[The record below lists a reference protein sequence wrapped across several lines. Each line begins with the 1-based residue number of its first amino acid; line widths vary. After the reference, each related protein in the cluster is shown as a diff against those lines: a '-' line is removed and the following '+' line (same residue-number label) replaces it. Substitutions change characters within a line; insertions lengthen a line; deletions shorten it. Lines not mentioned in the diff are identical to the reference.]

1 MILQYAAIWE
11 CIGSFWFPTLT
22 IFSPDVVHIVLRLRG
37 HPAVYLVGRRH
48 SLKRVLLSSLLQED
62 AEVSLEA
69 WAYLKLKSGCH
80 FSRYS
85 RSKAGIN
92 EIHLALFSGLPTNS
106 SIIIFRN
113 QLSMKKF
120 GRNATTSKYM
130 HSIMHTWFKRSTREW
145 DKNFCWAA
153 LGLNSSSVDL

>member
-1 MILQYAAIWE
+1 MGL
-11 CIGSFWFPTLT
+11 FRFPTLT
-22 IFSPDVVHIVLRLRG
+22 IFRPDVVHIVLRLRG
-37 HPAVYLVGRRH
+37 HPAVYLVGCWH
-48 SLKRVLLSSLLQED
+48 SLKRVFLSSLLQED

-69 WAYLKLKSGCH
+69 WAYLKLKIGCH

-85 RSKAGIN
+85 RSKASIN
-92 EIHLALFSGLPTNS
+92 EIHLVLFYGLPTYS
-106 SIIIFRN
+106 SIILFST
-113 QLSMKKF
+113 LSMKIF

-130 HSIMHTWFKRSTREW
+130 HSITHTWFKRSTREW

>member
-1 MILQYAAIWE
+1 MLPYKSAL
-11 CIGSFWFPTLT
+11 GLFRPPTLT
-22 IFSPDVVHIVLRLRG
+22 IFRPDVVHIVLRLRG
-37 HPAVYLVGRRH
+37 HPAVYLVGCWH

-80 FSRYS
+80 FSSYS

-92 EIHLALFSGLPTNS
+92 EILLVLFYGLPINS
-106 SIIIFRN
+106 SVIFLSTR
-113 QLSMKKF
+113 LSMKKF

-130 HSIMHTWFKRSTREW
+130 HSIMHT
-145 DKNFCWAA
+145 
-153 LGLNSSSVDL
+153 